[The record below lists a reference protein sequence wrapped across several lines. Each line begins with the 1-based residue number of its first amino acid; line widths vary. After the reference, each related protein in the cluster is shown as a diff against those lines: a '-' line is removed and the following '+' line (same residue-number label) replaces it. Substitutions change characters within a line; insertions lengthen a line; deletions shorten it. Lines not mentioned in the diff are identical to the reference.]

1 MGIPGV
7 ESYIERRCR
16 GTAFYPVDIAEM
28 AAKRKRRRD
37 SPSETNP
44 ILVVDLMSCL
54 KKFYVDVAALDVIC
68 GGQNKEW
75 LDFLSQFVARFRS
88 LGIDLVFVNDGPTQ
102 TSKRET
108 W

>member
-7 ESYIERRCR
+7 ESYIERRCH
-16 GTAFYPVDIAEM
+16 GTAFYSVDIAEM
-28 AAKRKRRRD
+28 AAKKRG
-37 SPSETNP
+37 SPSSETNP

-75 LDFLSQFVARFRS
+75 LDFLSKFVARFRS

>member
-7 ESYIERRCR
+7 ESYIEGRCH
-16 GTAFYPVDIAEM
+16 GTAFYSVDIAEM
-28 AAKRKRRRD
+28 ADKKRRA
-37 SPSETNP
+37 SSSETNP
-44 ILVVDLMSCL
+44 VLVVDLMSCL

-88 LGIDLVFVNDGPTQ
+88 LAIDLVFVNDGPTQ